1 MDGGALLIKALGGGW
16 TVSELPNSQTIK
28 TGSSRYKSHSPRGGF
43 LQVAVSEAPLH
54 SVSTPNSSL
63 GGASDTALRLIGTD
77 PLGAHLD

>member
-43 LQVAVSEAPLH
+43 LQVAVSEASPRPFE
-54 SVSTPNSSL
+54 STTCR
-63 GGASDTALRLIGTD
+63 GMGASDTALRPVGT
-77 PLGAHLD
+77 